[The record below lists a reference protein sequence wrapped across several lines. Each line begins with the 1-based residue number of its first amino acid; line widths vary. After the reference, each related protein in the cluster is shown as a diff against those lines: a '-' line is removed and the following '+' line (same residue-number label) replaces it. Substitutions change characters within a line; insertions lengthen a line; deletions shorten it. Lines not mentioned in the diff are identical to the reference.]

1 MLSTDRGSLFDILTE
16 VNLKMTDIIKM
27 LFIHYMYIQ
36 IHFVHVYKCSRYLF
50 IQLAFPAICVNE
62 KLINNH
68 GEVEEAD
75 DYTSLTVNYDLVF
88 E

>member
-1 MLSTDRGSLFDILTE
+1 MLYTDRGSLFDILTE

-36 IHFVHVYKCSRYLF
+36 IHFVHVYKYSRYLF
-50 IQLAFPAICVNE
+50 IQLAFPATCVNE

-68 GEVEEAD
+68 GEVEETD